1 MTVVTVVTINLQPWT
16 QLVKEDEIEI
26 SDAGAQPLDTAR
38 KSGQKTTAC
47 CSAVLLHTFYV
58 HEVNIY
64 IYFLSVLLV
73 FSQQKLNTVEYCR

>member
-1 MTVVTVVTINLQPWT
+1 MTVVTVVTVVTINRQPWT

-26 SDAGAQPLDTAR
+26 SDAGATPLDTTR

-58 HEVNIY
+58 HELNNIY
-64 IYFLSVLLV
+64 SVLLV
-73 FSQQKLNTVEYCR
+73 FSQQKSNTVDR